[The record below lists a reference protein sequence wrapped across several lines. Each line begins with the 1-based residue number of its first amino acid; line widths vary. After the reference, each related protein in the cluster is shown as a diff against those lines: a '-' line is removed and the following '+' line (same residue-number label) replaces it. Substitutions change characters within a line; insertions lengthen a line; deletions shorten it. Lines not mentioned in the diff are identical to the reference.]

1 VGRPPARA
9 HLARPAAV
17 ALAVAALFVIFAA
30 PASAGWGHPLRLA
43 APVSLDIGAPA
54 ASLSPS
60 GNAAI
65 SFTVQ
70 DEDAHAIATAYTV
83 WRRGKGGTSRPY
95 VVPGSKQVLAQAFNG
110 RTLELLTGSSAA
122 SDSCCSSAGVVDLR
136 AGGRFGKPR
145 TLVSGLGGATVGDLV
160 TVGRRTLA
168 AIATERG
175 VWVSQSSPSGRFGRT
190 RRLAGAG
197 AAPQS
202 LAATALG
209 TSGAVV
215 AWSGGKTSVIGPR
228 SIYVARGTGAQAPGR
243 AHQALKV
250 PGTDGIDE
258 LAVAA
263 GRDGATLAWIHS
275 WYDRRGDYRSGAAV
289 ADLGRRLKVT
299 TFRLPGLMAS
309 GLTFGA
315 DAHGDQTLAWKACSW
330 SGSCSV
336 RVAVRQAGKGFGQPA
351 RAGTVD
357 ATELPAVAV
366 APAGQALLGW
376 IDGGHVLAS
385 YLRPHAT
392 RFGSPARVS
401 STTFA
406 ADLTLAF
413 RASGQAIAAW
423 SQGTLSPELVGA
435 LFSSR

>member
-1 VGRPPARA
+1 MGRPPARA

-17 ALAVAALFVIFAA
+17 ALAVAALSAIFAA
-30 PASAGWGHPLRLA
+30 PAGARWGDPIRLA
-43 APVSLDIGAPA
+43 APVSLDIRAPA

-70 DEDAHAIATAYTV
+70 DEGAPAAATAYAV
-83 WRRGKGGTSRPY
+83 WRRSRGGTSRPY
-95 VVPGSKQVLAQAFNG
+95 PVPGGKDVLAQAWSG
-110 RTLELLTGSSAA
+110 STLELLTGSSAA
-122 SDSCCSSAGVVDLR
+122 TDSCCSTAGVLGMR
-136 AGGRFGKPR
+136 AGGRFGKLQ

-168 AIATERG
+168 ALATERG
-175 VWVSQSSPSGRFGRT
+175 VWVSQSSRSGRFGRT
-190 RRLAGAG
+190 HRLAGAG

-215 AWSGGKTSVIGPR
+215 AWSGGKTSAIGPR
-228 SIYVARGTGAQAPGR
+228 SIYVAGGKGALPPGR

-258 LAVAA
+258 LAVAS
-263 GRDGATLAWIHS
+263 GRGGATLAWIQS
-275 WYDRRGDYRSGAAV
+275 WYDRRGNYRSEAAV

-336 RVAVRQAGKGFGQPA
+336 RVALRQAGKGFGEPV
-351 RAGTVD
+351 RAGTID
-357 ATELPAVAV
+357 ATELPVVAV

-392 RFGSPARVS
+392 RFGSPTRVS

-406 ADLTLAF
+406 ANLTLAF

-423 SQGTLSPELVGA
+423 SQGTLAPEIVGA
-435 LFSSR
+435 LFSS